1 MATGEAERPM
11 KEDFRTRAVTRRR
24 GRCFEDFQPGQLF
37 RHHWG
42 RTVNAGDN
50 ALFST
55 LTLSFNPLY
64 FNAEYATAHGHP
76 GVVVN
81 PMLVFTTVFGLSV
94 EDLSEGGGLFL
105 GAEDLTFH
113 RPVYP
118 GDTLTAES
126 TVLSCRE
133 SASDADAGIVTWHTR
148 GFNQHG
154 ELVVDYRRT
163 NKVRK
168 QPA

>member
-1 MATGEAERPM
+1 M

-76 GVVVN
+76 G
-81 PMLVFTTVFGLSV
+81 
-94 EDLSEGGGLFL
+94 
-105 GAEDLTFH
+105 
-113 RPVYP
+113 
-118 GDTLTAES
+118 
-126 TVLSCRE
+126 
-133 SASDADAGIVTWHTR
+133 
-148 GFNQHG
+148 
-154 ELVVDYRRT
+154 
-163 NKVRK
+163 
-168 QPA
+168 

>member
-1 MATGEAERPM
+1 MNREAARRM
-11 KEDFRTRAVTRRR
+11 SEDFRSRATTRRR
-24 GRCFEDFQPGQLF
+24 GNSFEDFTPGRLF

-42 RTVNAGDN
+42 RSITEGDN

-64 FNAEYATAHGHP
+64 FNAEYARAHGHP
-76 GVVVN
+76 GAVVN
-81 PMLVFTTVFGLSV
+81 PMLVWTTVFGLSV

-105 GAEDLTFH
+105 GAEDVVFH

-126 TVLSCRE
+126 TVVGRRD
-133 SASDADAGIVTWHTR
+133 SASDPTVGIVTWHTR
-148 GFNQHG
+148 GFNQKQ
-154 ELVVDYRRT
+154 ELVIDYQRT
-163 NKVRK
+163 NRVRK
-168 QPA
+168 RGG